1 MANPYICHG
10 GFLRLKDLIFPKINL
25 KELPIIDI
33 LSLFILH
40 SKYYSHGIKNN
51 RKGSCVVFK
60 LDIVKIGDTNTIDT
74 LHFLFFT
81 STQSYV
87 GCVSN
92 HSCYF

>member
-1 MANPYICHG
+1 MVV
-10 GFLRLKDLIFPKINL
+10 FLRLKDLIFPKINL

-51 RKGSCVVFK
+51 RKGSWVVFK

-74 LHFLFFT
+74 LHFLFFLAL
-81 STQSYV
+81 
-87 GCVSN
+87 N
-92 HSCYF
+92 HTLAASVITHVIFNE

>member
-1 MANPYICHG
+1 MVV
-10 GFLRLKDLIFPKINL
+10 FLRLKDLIFPKINL

-74 LHFLFFT
+74 LHFLFLLAL
-81 STQSYV
+81 
-87 GCVSN
+87 N
-92 HSCYF
+92 HMLAASVITHVIFNE

>member
-1 MANPYICHG
+1 MVV
-10 GFLRLKDLIFPKINL
+10 FLRLKDLIFPKINL

-60 LDIVKIGDTNTIDT
+60 LDIVKIGGTNTIDT
-74 LHFLFFT
+74 LHFLFFLAL
-81 STQSYV
+81 
-87 GCVSN
+87 N
-92 HSCYF
+92 HMLAASVITHVIFNE